1 MISVLGLGFVGL
13 STALGFAH
21 HSFKVKGYDSHPP
34 RSKLLKNNLLPF
46 HEPFMEEQLALHNGC
61 NLLIADNLEECLE
74 GTQAIFFCVGTPCSD
89 DGEVDLSILL
99 NAIKDV
105 LKIISP
111 EENRLL
117 IIRSTI
123 PPSTALEI
131 LKPFIKKCGFVV
143 GRDLELCT
151 NPEFLRE
158 GHAWSDFINS
168 DRIVIG
174 DAGENGADLLEK
186 YYLPFNTEI
195 IKVSAS
201 TAEFI
206 KYLSNTLLATLISFS
221 NEQRMLAECLGDID
235 VAVAFKTLHKDRRWK
250 GDPAAMTNYVF
261 PGSGFG
267 GYCLP
272 KDTQALCHLGQTKG
286 QPMKM
291 LEKVLQTNKEV
302 KTFVVNLTME
312 RTSVN
317 DCIGIL
323 GLSFKPNSSD
333 VRETPSRDIINGL
346 LANGY
351 KHIIAYDPMGEET
364 FKNEFNIPI
373 KYVPNLEELMNQV
386 SFTLIITDW
395 KEFLNKKHIIEKK
408 EYLDLR
414 YLFSND
420 LPPKN

>member
-1 MISVLGLGFVGL
+1 MISIVGLGFVGL

-21 HSFKVKGYDSHPP
+21 HAFKVKGYDSHPP

-61 NLLIADNLEECLE
+61 NFLITEDLEECLE
-74 GTQAIFFCVGTPCSD
+74 GTQAIFFCVGTPCSS

-99 NAIKDV
+99 KAIEDV

-111 EENRLL
+111 KEKRLL
-117 IIRSTI
+117 IIRSTV
-123 PPSTALEI
+123 PPSTTLEI
-131 LKPFIKKCGFVV
+131 LEPFIKKCGFVV
-143 GRDLELCT
+143 GCDIELCT

-158 GHAWSDFINS
+158 GYAWSDFINS

-174 DAGENGADLLEK
+174 DAGKNGAGLLEK

-195 IKVSAS
+195 IKVSCS

-221 NEQRMLAECLGDID
+221 NEQRMLAGHLDDID
-235 VAVAFKTLHKDRRWK
+235 VATAFQTLHKDRRWR
-250 GDPAAMTNYVF
+250 GDPAAMINYVF

-272 KDTQALCHLGQTKG
+272 KDTQALCNLAKSKG
-286 QPMKM
+286 HKM
-291 LEKVLQTNKEV
+291 NVLEKVLETNIEIKN
-302 KTFVVNLTME
+302 FVVDETVKK
-312 RTSVN
+312 TSVN

-333 VRETPSRDIINGL
+333 VRETPSKDIIMGL
-346 LANGY
+346 LAKGY
-351 KHIIAYDPMGEET
+351 KRIIAYDPMGEEA
-364 FKNEFNIPI
+364 FKNEFNLPI
-373 KYVPNLEELMNQV
+373 KYVPSLEELIDQV
-386 SFTLIITDW
+386 SFTLVITDW
-395 KEFLNKKHIIEKK
+395 REFFNKKCVIEQKG
-408 EYLDLR
+408 YLDLR

-420 LPPKN
+420 QFFAG